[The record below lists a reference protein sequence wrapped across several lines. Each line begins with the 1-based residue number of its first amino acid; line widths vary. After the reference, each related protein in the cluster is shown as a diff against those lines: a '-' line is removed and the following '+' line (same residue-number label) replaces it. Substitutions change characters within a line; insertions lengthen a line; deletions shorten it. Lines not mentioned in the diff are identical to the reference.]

1 MGLLSG
7 ISSFIEKNSEVV
19 HAVLDVAG
27 FIPVVGAVA
36 DIANTALYIHEGDA
50 WNAIMCGIAAIPG
63 IGDLASLARKSYNA
77 FKTSK
82 TGIKVMNALKK
93 YKGVEKILSSLRG
106 KVKTGAKGLSKLS
119 KGFESLFD
127 RIKNLFKH
135 ICIKKGR
142 CFTGDTLVLTKYG
155 YTAIKEIQKG
165 DEILSR
171 DEKTGRTGFKEVEDV
186 FIRASHT
193 IYHIWLDGKEEIKTT
208 AYHPVYVQEQGWVA
222 AINLREGD
230 TLETMEGTACIT
242 KIVKKRHEEPVTVY
256 NIAVKDWVS
265 YFVGQVRV
273 YVHNGNG
280 YEGDSKIA
288 NYYVG
293 PNGKILLGEYKDWI
307 GTNIQ
312 NKLLS
317 QADNPQLRNAIKE
330 LYRGK
335 SFIGDGGTADVI
347 KFEQKT
353 GIMLGRNGG
362 SHIQKGIDM
371 ASYIQNKILTQNLS
385 STDRALATKLLDDLN
400 SALDR

>member
-1 MGLLSG
+1 MGFLSG
-7 ISSFIEKNSEVV
+7 VSSFIEKHSEAV

-50 WNAIMCGIAAIPG
+50 GNAIMCGIAAIPG

-106 KVKTGAKGLSKLS
+106 KMKTGARGLSKLS
-119 KGFESLFD
+119 EGFGKLFD
-127 RIKNLFKH
+127 RIKNLLKGG
-135 ICIKKGR
+135 CMDGR
-142 CFTGDTLVLTKYG
+142 CFTGDTLVLTKHG

-186 FIRASHT
+186 FIRTVHT
-193 IYHIWLDGKEEIKTT
+193 IYHVWLDGKEEIKTT
-208 AYHPVYVQEQGWVA
+208 AYHPVYVQEQGWVT

-242 KIVKKRHEEPVTVY
+242 KIVKERHEEPVTVY
-256 NIAVKDWVS
+256 NLAVKDWVS

-273 YVHNGNG
+273 YVHNRKKYNPNNLILNHGTPNNPKTVRRFM
-280 YEGDSKIA
+280 SKQ
-288 NYYVG
+288 
-293 PNGKILLGEYKDWI
+293 EYKEFKKNGFIFDPNDPRRGI
-307 GTNIQ
+307 SATSITT
-312 NKLLS
+312 KPI
-317 QADNPQLRNAIKE
+317 NPDMIK
-330 LYRGK
+330 
-335 SFIGDGGTADVI
+335 
-347 KFEQKT
+347 QKT
-353 GIMLGRNGG
+353 GALGADYYVDIDVSNKNKFFKGRTKGG
-362 SHIQKGIDM
+362 LTDWKIQDNVNPSDIIGSGRVK
-371 ASYIQNKILTQNLS
+371 K
-385 STDRALATKLLDDLN
+385 
-400 SALDR
+400 

>member
-1 MGLLSG
+1 MGFLSG
-7 ISSFIEKNSEVV
+7 ISSFIEKHSEAV

-82 TGIKVMNALKK
+82 TGIKVINALKK
-93 YKGVEKILSSLRG
+93 YEGVEKILSSLRG
-106 KVKTGAKGLSKLS
+106 KMKTGAKGLNKLS
-119 KGFESLFD
+119 EGFESLFD
-127 RIKNLFKH
+127 RIKDLLKH

-142 CFTGDTLVLTKYG
+142 CFTGDTLVPTKHG
-155 YTAIKEIQKG
+155 YTTIKEIQKG

-186 FIRASHT
+186 FIRAVHT
-193 IYHIWLDGKEEIKTT
+193 IYHVWLDGKEEIKTT
-208 AYHPVYVQEQGWVA
+208 AYHPVYVQEQGWVT

-242 KIVKKRHEEPVTVY
+242 KIVKERHEEPVTVY
-256 NIAVKDWVS
+256 NLAVKDWVS

-280 YEGDSKIA
+280 YNSGSNTINGYIKTIHEGKQGKHIIGHN
-288 NYYVG
+288 NYIEGRSIFYGTVDDAQKLVNKFAG
-293 PNGKILLGEYKDWI
+293 TGQWLGNDRERVNCGKIIGECIDPLTK
-307 GTNIQ
+307 
-312 NKLLS
+312 
-317 QADNPQLRNAIKE
+317 
-330 LYRGK
+330 K
-335 SFIGDGGTADVI
+335 S
-347 KFEQKT
+347 QKT
-353 GIMLGRNGG
+353 TMGLIHYSKKGT
-362 SHIQKGIDM
+362 HIVPSQPK
-371 ASYIQNKILTQNLS
+371 N
-385 STDRALATKLLDDLN
+385 
-400 SALDR
+400 

>member
-1 MGLLSG
+1 M
-7 ISSFIEKNSEVV
+7 
-19 HAVLDVAG
+19 
-27 FIPVVGAVA
+27 
-36 DIANTALYIHEGDA
+36 
-50 WNAIMCGIAAIPG
+50 
-63 IGDLASLARKSYNA
+63 
-77 FKTSK
+77 
-82 TGIKVMNALKK
+82 
-93 YKGVEKILSSLRG
+93 
-106 KVKTGAKGLSKLS
+106 KTGAKGLNKLS
-119 KGFESLFD
+119 EGFESLFD
-127 RIKNLFKH
+127 RIKDLLKH

-142 CFTGDTLVLTKYG
+142 CFTGDTLVPTKHG

-186 FIRASHT
+186 FIRAVHT
-193 IYHIWLDGKEEIKTT
+193 IYHVWLDGKEEIKTT
-208 AYHPVYVQEQGWVA
+208 AYHPVYVQEQGWVT